1 MTPFFYP
8 TIYICMSNELPIV
21 VKQVLRLYDME
32 VNTVVVDTKTS
43 SQGKYIRIKTT
54 ITFTPKEISSIS
66 PETVESYGVF
76 DYRKDSRLF
85 LDMVY
90 LRDSDMPILKY
101 IDDDYGLDV
110 FLTEIVETESEKKFK
125 KVRHKL

>member
-1 MTPFFYP
+1 
-8 TIYICMSNELPIV
+8 MSNELPVV
-21 VKQVLRLYDME
+21 VKQVLKLYDMD
-32 VNTVVVDTKTS
+32 VNTVIVETKTS
-43 SQGKYIRIKTT
+43 SRGKYIRIKTT
-54 ITFTPKEISSIS
+54 ITFTPKEINIMS

-90 LRDSDMPILKY
+90 LRDSDMPILSY
-101 IDDDYGLDV
+101 IDNDYGLDV
-110 FLTEIVETESEKKFK
+110 FLTEIVETETKKKFD

>member
-1 MTPFFYP
+1 
-8 TIYICMSNELPIV
+8 MSNELPIV

-32 VNTVVVDTKTS
+32 VNTVVIPTKSYAKTKT
-43 SQGKYIRIKTT
+43 IRIKTT
-54 ITFTPKEISSIS
+54 ITFTPKEVSSIS

-76 DYRKDSRLF
+76 DYRVDSSRLF

-110 FLTEIVETESEKKFK
+110 FLTEIVETESEKKFE

>member
-1 MTPFFYP
+1 
-8 TIYICMSNELPIV
+8 MSNELPAV
-21 VKQVLRLYDME
+21 VKQVLKLYDMD
-32 VNTVVVDTKTS
+32 VNTVIVETKTS
-43 SQGKYIRIKTT
+43 SRGKYIRIKTT
-54 ITFTPKEISSIS
+54 ITFTPKEINIMS

-90 LRDSDMPILKY
+90 LRDSDMPILSY
-101 IDDDYGLDV
+101 IDNDYGLDV
-110 FLTEIVETESEKKFK
+110 FLTEIVETETKKKFD

>member
-1 MTPFFYP
+1 
-8 TIYICMSNELPIV
+8 MSNEFIV
-21 VKQVLRLYDME
+21 VKQVLKLYDMK
-32 VNTVVVDTKTS
+32 VNTAIVKTDTN
-43 SQGKYIRIKTT
+43 SQGKYVRIKTT
-54 ITFTPKEISSIS
+54 ITFTPKEINSMS
-66 PETVESYGVF
+66 PKTVKSYGVF

-85 LDMVY
+85 LDMEY

-110 FLTEIVETESEKKFK
+110 FLTEIVETESEKKFE